1 MEPEIKTGEFVIIK
15 TVPKYEVQDI
25 VTYEENDYLVT
36 HRIKNIN
43 STHFISQGDNNNIE
57 DKKQKNSKILG
68 KVIFHSL
75 LIGKFIRIYL
85 KYLIIFIIIF
95 IILKNIY
102 FIIKNNIKNEG
113 EDNGCGKYR

>member
-25 VTYEENDYLVT
+25 ITYEENDYLVT
-36 HRIKNIN
+36 HRITNIN
-43 STHFISQGDNNNIE
+43 NDFFVSKGDNNNIE
-57 DKKQKNSKILG
+57 DKKQENSKILG
-68 KVIFHSL
+68 KVVFHSL
-75 LIGKFIRIYL
+75 SIGKFVRIYL

-95 IILKNIY
+95 IILRNIY
-102 FIIKNNIKNEG
+102 WIIKNNITNEG